1 MSNALAKH
9 SPTPKQRLFALEWS
23 KDCNATQAA
32 IRAGYSAK
40 GAEVQ
45 GHKLLRNA
53 KVLELAQGHLAPRL
67 NRAELT
73 ADRILNEMLAV
84 ATVDI
89 GRYLDV
95 DERGNTTLDLERLRT
110 AVDVRAIAEWN
121 QDEVR
126 EGSGDRWVRK
136 TRVKFHNKN
145 EALGKLLTFLEKA
158 GLLLPEPGEMQGGF
172 TYAGAANGPA
182 TSDANLAALRQICE
196 WLKRA
201 HREENTLDDLIKWL
215 ENELR
220 QPVARSS

>member
-9 SPTPKQRLFALEWS
+9 SPTPKQRLFALEWT

-45 GHKLLRNA
+45 GHKLLSNA
-53 KVLELAQGHLAPRL
+53 KVLELAQGHLATRL

-95 DERGNTTLDLERLRT
+95 DERGNTTLDFERLRT
-110 AVDVRAIAEWN
+110 AN
-121 QDEVR
+121 
-126 EGSGDRWVRK
+126 
-136 TRVKFHNKN
+136 
-145 EALGKLLTFLEKA
+145 
-158 GLLLPEPGEMQGGF
+158 LPLPVF
-172 TYAGAANGPA
+172 PIGP
-182 TSDANLAALRQICE
+182 Q
-196 WLKRA
+196 W
-201 HREENTLDDLIKWL
+201 HR
-215 ENELR
+215 R
-220 QPVARSS
+220 